1 MELVVTPATRAD
13 VPAAAAVLA
22 EAFREDAA
30 TLAITGLGRPTET
43 QLAALFRPLIS
54 SGPLRHGHVDL
65 ARRADDGALVG
76 VALWEPP
83 GRVSSLAHLA
93 HEAAELPA
101 FLRALGIRG
110 MVRAARN
117 QARLAAHRPSEPHWY
132 LAMIGAA
139 AEARGAGV
147 GTALLAARLAVVDAD
162 AMPAYLESSSEQ
174 NRRLYVRHGFATT
187 SIITAVEGARPAAM
201 LRPARG

>member
-13 VPAAAAVLA
+13 VTAAADVLA
-22 EAFREDAA
+22 EAFKDDAA
-30 TLAITGLGRPTET
+30 TLAITGLGRPTVD

-65 ARRADDGALVG
+65 ARRASDGRLVG

-83 GRVSSLAHLA
+83 GRASALVHLA
-93 HEAAELPA
+93 HQAVELPA
-101 FLRALGIRG
+101 FLRALGVRG
-110 MVRAARN
+110 MIRAGRN
-117 QARLAAHRPSEPHWY
+117 QARLAAHRPDEPHWF

-139 AEARGAGV
+139 DEARGSGV
-147 GTALLAARLAVVDAD
+147 GSALLASRLARVDAER
-162 AMPAYLESSSEQ
+162 MPAYLESSSEQ

-187 SIITAVEGARPAAM
+187 SIITSVEGASPAAM
-201 LRPARG
+201 WRPAR